1 MFVSRMLSDA
11 VASSSIDNNPKV
23 INNVSLLS
31 ENYQPGNI
39 HIPIIWGKLRIYI
52 FDKKRWFVRKS
63 QQSSILNQVESSAD
77 FRVDL
82 ILSVRW
88 CC

>member
-39 HIPIIWGKLRIYI
+39 HIPII
-52 FDKKRWFVRKS
+52 
-63 QQSSILNQVESSAD
+63 
-77 FRVDL
+77 
-82 ILSVRW
+82 
-88 CC
+88 